1 MRDFKIWLSQFKTSI
16 SDFGYYIDFKK
27 VYRNIE
33 NFKVGLNI
41 MNSLINSKT
50 IEKDF
55 RELAKNYPEIIK
67 CIPLL
72 LAIRGH
78 EVFIIHEKK
87 DYIFNFSKCDN
98 VDDCVLFMR
107 ESGLFDLISNH
118 IINNLVDYATGVEVG
133 LDSNGRKNR
142 GGTLMENVVEAHIKA
157 AGLTYQKE
165 MYLSDIEKKW
175 GLDLS
180 SLSNKGKSKKK
191 FDFVIKTNSMVYAV
205 ETNFYSGG
213 GKSKGG
219 SKLNE
224 TARSYKLIAQE
235 SKKIDGFKFV
245 WITDG
250 TAWKTARNN
259 LEETFDVL
267 DDVYNLSELESEI
280 LTKVIK

>member
-1 MRDFKIWLSQFKTSI
+1 MRDFKTWLSQFKTSI

-27 VYRNIE
+27 VYRNIGS
-33 NFKVGLNI
+33 FKVELNI
-41 MNSLINSKT
+41 MNSLINSKN

-55 RELAKNYPEIIK
+55 KELVEKYPEIIK

-87 DYIFNFSKCDN
+87 DYIFNFKKCDN

-107 ESGLFDLISNH
+107 ESGLFDLISKH

-142 GGTLMENVVEAHIKA
+142 GGTLMENVVEAHIKTA
-157 AGLTYQKE
+157 ELNYQKE
-165 MYLSDIEKKW
+165 MYLSDIEKNW

-191 FDFVIKTNSMVYAV
+191 FDFVIKTDNMVYAV
-205 ETNFYSGG
+205 ETNFYAGG
-213 GKSKGG
+213 SKPKGG

-250 TAWKTARNN
+250 TAWKTAKNN

-267 DDVYNLSELESEI
+267 DDIYNLNELESGI